1 MQKSRSANLGRA
13 FLRGLLSIIL
23 LLSCSV
29 ALRAQSTY
37 GALTGTVIDSTGA
50 VAVRRNRYAYQH
62 WNGNQPNAA
71 HRRHRAVFLCEPDP
85 RQLSPYD

>member
-1 MQKSRSANLGRA
+1 MQKSRSANLGWA

-37 GALTGTVIDSTGA
+37 GSLTGTVVDSDRRGRSWRIVTLTNTGTA
-50 VAVRRNRYAYQH
+50 SSQT
-62 WNGNQPNAA
+62 QPTGDTGCISF
-71 HRRHRAVFLCEPDP
+71 VT
-85 RQLSPYD
+85 

>member
-1 MQKSRSANLGRA
+1 MQKSRSANFGWA

-37 GALTGTVIDSTGA
+37 GSLTGTVVDSTGA
-50 VAVRRNRYAYQH
+50 VEVAPSSHSPTPEQQAA
-62 WNGNQPNAA
+62 NAA
-71 HRRHRAVFLCEPDP
+71 HRRQRAVFLCEPSP
-85 RQLSPYD
+85 RQLSPFR

>member
-1 MQKSRSANLGRA
+1 MQKSRSANLGWA

-37 GALTGTVIDSTGA
+37 GSLTGTVVDSTGA
-50 VAVRRNRYAYQH
+50 VEVGAIVTLTNTGTASSQT
-62 WNGNQPNAA
+62 QPTGDSG
-71 HRRHRAVFLCEPDP
+71 LYS
-85 RQLSPYD
+85 L